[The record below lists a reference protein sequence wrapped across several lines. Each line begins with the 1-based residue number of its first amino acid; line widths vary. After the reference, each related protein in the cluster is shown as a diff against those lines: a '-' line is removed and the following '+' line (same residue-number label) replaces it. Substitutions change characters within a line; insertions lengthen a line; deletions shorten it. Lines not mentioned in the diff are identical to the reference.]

1 MSPTLPFAATVHSP
15 CLLLPNPPNPSPQP
29 ADIFLE
35 LAKLCRYA
43 KREDIG
49 IPAFVVFFLSW
60 LVCRV
65 LIFPA
70 FVIRSTLFEPVVLV
84 AAYLGIEPRPHW
96 EIFNTLLLVLFALNV
111 FWTVLIF
118 KVG

>member
-1 MSPTLPFAATVHSP
+1 M
-15 CLLLPNPPNPSPQP
+15 
-29 ADIFLE
+29 
-35 LAKLCRYA
+35 AKLCRYA

-96 EIFNTLLLVLFALNV
+96 EIFNALLLVLFALNV

-118 KVG
+118 KVGWEGAGRCGTAG